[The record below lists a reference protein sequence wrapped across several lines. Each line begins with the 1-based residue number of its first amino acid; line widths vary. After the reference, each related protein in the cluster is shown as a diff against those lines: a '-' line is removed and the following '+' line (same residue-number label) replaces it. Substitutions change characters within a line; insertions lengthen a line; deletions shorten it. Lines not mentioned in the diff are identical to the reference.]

1 MGILSKLFGGS
12 VRQVGYVR
20 TRGPAALSEREVA
33 CSQCGCPMLIISN
46 ATVRRET
53 FEKSKGCYR
62 CASCGRYTCYEHS
75 DNRLPCRCGAKQW
88 RQLTYVSGREST
100 SE

>member
-1 MGILSKLFGGS
+1 MGVLSKLFGGS
-12 VRQVGYVR
+12 VRQVGYLR
-20 TRGPAALSEREVA
+20 TQGAAALSQRGVA

-46 ATVRRET
+46 TLVRRET
-53 FEKSKGCYR
+53 FEKSQGCYR
-62 CASCGRYTCYEHS
+62 CASCGRYTSYEHS
-75 DNRLPCRCGAKQW
+75 DNRVLCRCGAKQT